1 MEWEEGVV
9 WRGYSGIVEKL
20 EASGHNWIKLVEED
34 DIRQPTLGVLNGSI
48 VAVGG
53 LDKDTWSKKVRVLNV
68 RERCWDSSLIPDMIV
83 ACSGACVVSSEGHL
97 IVIGG
102 FDGQKKLD
110 LVQVY
115 VAQIKRWFLGK
126 SLPEACFSGSAV
138 VQSGTSDIV
147 YVIGGDGMA
156 NRVWSAKVKD
166 LVSPRV
172 HLYHLFMHR
181 PDHKCANCFFFFLI
195 LCGSRMHHFLP
206 ECFTFID
213 LTYSFMENKLSIDI
227 FVTLCRSQS
236 NLLVL
241 FGTKSLMYHTF
252 VHQFVYAMM

>member
-1 MEWEEGVV
+1 MISCCLFNWQIAIDWQHCCSVSEVGGHGGDYSGGLVEWEEGAV
-9 WRGYSGIVEKL
+9 WRDYNGIVEKL

-68 RERCWDSSLIPDMIV
+68 RERCWDSSLIPDMII
-83 ACSGACVVSSEGHL
+83 ACTGACVVNSEGNL

-102 FDGQKKLD
+102 YDGQKKLD

-115 VAQIKRWFLGK
+115 VTQIKRWFLGK
-126 SLPEACFSGSAV
+126 SLPEPCFSGSAV
-138 VQSGTSDIV
+138 VQSDIV

-166 LVSPRV
+166 LVSSWV

-181 PDHKCANCFFFFLI
+181 LDHKFF
-195 LCGSRMHHFLP
+195 
-206 ECFTFID
+206 
-213 LTYSFMENKLSIDI
+213 
-227 FVTLCRSQS
+227 
-236 NLLVL
+236 
-241 FGTKSLMYHTF
+241 
-252 VHQFVYAMM
+252 